1 MLLRALGVAAVASA
15 IHAWRLYHSRRQR
28 SNEQVV
34 TSTAQGQQQAIT
46 TQQNNESNEPKSFNN
61 QDIDAIAAVERPD
74 ENLLEENLQKQQH
87 QESQSQSEEEET
99 QFEMTL
105 NSEPID
111 TDTPTPPSLPPF
123 SSITTAA
130 TLLST
135 IPDLTDPRTLTK
147 PSPVDLDL
155 QERAISSPLDT
166 TTTNQR
172 HRTAAE
178 AIMAGKSSSSDQNN
192 PFFFKH
198 SSQPHHHHHPPTLP
212 PRPPLWSG
220 APGVMPRLS
229 EEVEQSAH
237 SFGRGD
243 DSTRSSSLAATDD
256 ARLAIRL
263 NIISGPAMDLPP
275 YISQEDTIEV
285 TIGRLSSNIVT
296 IDDSEVSGH
305 HLSIRWSTAQRCWQV
320 ADLGSLNGTRLNG
333 ELISVSTAS
342 TPPITTTTG
351 GGGGVSNSIT
361 NTASRRRGEDVPL
374 SSDDILQLGS
384 YTQIKVSMFPRDLLN
399 PNYTQDLTLG
409 SLPKGSLPR
418 SLTLLTAKHRIPSF
432 TSLSPTTISN
442 RTPTVRKAAI
452 AAASDELRLECCIAS
467 RTGRDH
473 MRKGQGC
480 EDVACADCPLPG
492 SQQALMIEN
501 SNSNNIGDDD
511 IGITSSSSQPASLAA
526 LFCIFDGHCG
536 REAADAAS
544 TALPDEVSSR
554 LPGAREALI
563 SGKGVPELLRDA
575 FLATDDRIAAEQGC
589 TATAILAWNLPSNS
603 RDSSNTFEDT
613 SSCGEQQQ
621 QQQQPEG
628 VVVCLQA
635 ANVGDSSA
643 LYVDPQTA
651 RWKELTEDHRLTN
664 EKERKRLTD
673 MGIQLTDNSR
683 RLYGL
688 NLSRCLGDR
697 FLKDGDLGLSAE
709 PHLSEVVKIP
719 PDRGAIILIAS
730 DGLWDV
736 ADPETV
742 AAAVCQADA
751 ELDGSIVGVANAA
764 VAAAVKRNTKDDV
777 TVLAVRVWPS
787 DEWKYRSPCR
797 NLDDGKD
804 ASFES

>member
-1 MLLRALGVAAVASA
+1 MLLRALGVVAVASA
-15 IHAWRLYHSRRQR
+15 AHVWRLYHSRRQR

-34 TSTAQGQQQAIT
+34 PPAQGQQEAVN
-46 TQQNNESNEPKSFNN
+46 TQQTNETNEPKSFNN
-61 QDIDAIAAVERPD
+61 QDIDAVAAAAAKKPVEP
-74 ENLLEENLQKQQH
+74 LLEENLQRQLE
-87 QESQSQSEEEET
+87 ESQSQSEEEET
-99 QFEMTL
+99 QFQMTL
-105 NSEPID
+105 NSEPI
-111 TDTPTPPSLPPF
+111 DTPTPPSLPPF
-123 SSITTAA
+123 SSSITT
-130 TLLST
+130 LLAT
-135 IPDLTDPRTLTK
+135 IPDLTDSRTLAK
-147 PSPVDLDL
+147 ASLNLDSNL
-155 QERAISSPLDT
+155 QERALSSPLDT
-166 TTTNQR
+166 TTTNNQR
-172 HRTAAE
+172 YRTAAE

-192 PFFFKH
+192 PF
-198 SSQPHHHHHPPTLP
+198 SLHHHPPTLP
-212 PRPPLWSG
+212 LRPPLWSG

-237 SFGRGD
+237 SFGRGA
-243 DSTRSSSLAATDD
+243 DSTRSSLAATDD

-285 TIGRLSSNIVT
+285 TIGRLSNNILT

-333 ELISVSTAS
+333 ELISVAS
-342 TPPITTTTG
+342 TSIPQITTG
-351 GGGGVSNSIT
+351 GGGTSSSIPT
-361 NTASRRRGEDVPL
+361 PSRRRGEDVSL

-399 PNYTQDLTLG
+399 PNHILG
-409 SLPKGSLPR
+409 SLPNSCLPNSSLPR

-442 RTPTVRKAAI
+442 KTPTVRKAAI

-473 MRKGQGC
+473 MRKGQQC
-480 EDVACADCPLPG
+480 EDVACADCPLPR
-492 SQQALMIEN
+492 SQQALMID
-501 SNSNNIGDDD
+501 NSNNNIGGGGGS
-511 IGITSSSSQPASLAA
+511 IGGNNTSITLSSQSQSTESLAA

-563 SGKGVPELLRDA
+563 SGEGVAELLHDA

-589 TATAILAWNLPSNS
+589 TATAILAWNLPFS
-603 RDSSNTFEDT
+603 RDSTDTVEAT
-613 SSCGEQQQ
+613 SSSGEQQQ
-621 QQQQPEG
+621 QG
-628 VVVCLQA
+628 GVVCLQA

-643 LYVDPQTA
+643 LYIDPQTA

-719 PDRGAIILIAS
+719 PNRGAIILIAS

-787 DEWKYRSPCR
+787 DEWEYRSPCR
-797 NLDDGKD
+797 NLDDGRD
-804 ASFES
+804 AAFES

>member
-1 MLLRALGVAAVASA
+1 M
-15 IHAWRLYHSRRQR
+15 
-28 SNEQVV
+28 
-34 TSTAQGQQQAIT
+34 
-46 TQQNNESNEPKSFNN
+46 
-61 QDIDAIAAVERPD
+61 
-74 ENLLEENLQKQQH
+74 
-87 QESQSQSEEEET
+87 
-99 QFEMTL
+99 
-105 NSEPID
+105 
-111 TDTPTPPSLPPF
+111 
-123 SSITTAA
+123 
-130 TLLST
+130 
-135 IPDLTDPRTLTK
+135 
-147 PSPVDLDL
+147 
-155 QERAISSPLDT
+155 
-166 TTTNQR
+166 
-172 HRTAAE
+172 
-178 AIMAGKSSSSDQNN
+178 
-192 PFFFKH
+192 
-198 SSQPHHHHHPPTLP
+198 
-212 PRPPLWSG
+212 
-220 APGVMPRLS
+220 MPRLS

-342 TPPITTTTG
+342 TPPPPTTTG
-351 GGGGVSNSIT
+351 GGGGVT
-361 NTASRRRGEDVPL
+361 NTASNTPIASRRRGEDVPL

-492 SQQALMIEN
+492 SQQALMIDSNSSN
-501 SNSNNIGDDD
+501 SNSSGGIGG
-511 IGITSSSSQPASLAA
+511 IGFTSSSSQPASLAA

-554 LPGAREALI
+554 LPGAREALM
-563 SGKGVPELLRDA
+563 SGKGVPELLHDA

-589 TATAILAWNLPSNS
+589 TATAILAWNLPSSS
-603 RDSSNTFEDT
+603 RDSSNTNTAGTFEDT
-613 SSCGEQQQ
+613 SSFGEQQQ
-621 QQQQPEG
+621 AEG

-719 PDRGAIILIAS
+719 PNQGAIILIAS

-787 DEWKYRSPCR
+787 DEWEYRSPCR